1 MCFALNPGY
10 IGVFVS
16 KRAVFRK
23 HLCRYS
29 KGKFPSQLSI
39 VSRAKQA
46 SMPRRTLEGG
56 SGITLTDGG
65 RWKVILNNAAAA
77 MTLEGDGNLPSKLMR
92 APVETSPASMLHP
105 ALTTQEGAPGLQ
117 PTGPFVRAELEYS
130 KGVVGQMYIVVALS
144 PMGGYGGY
152 AFRIATLVNG
162 LFLDGY

>member
-56 SGITLTDGG
+56 SGITG
-65 RWKVILNNAAAA
+65 RRAMEGHFEQRGRGYDSRRGWQLAIQADESSSGNISCINAHA
-77 MTLEGDGNLPSKLMR
+77 
-92 APVETSPASMLHP
+92 
-105 ALTTQEGAPGLQ
+105 ALTVQEGAPGL
-117 PTGPFVRAELEYS
+117 
-130 KGVVGQMYIVVALS
+130 
-144 PMGGYGGY
+144 
-152 AFRIATLVNG
+152 
-162 LFLDGY
+162 